1 MEDSTVPQRKQYS
14 LKDLNHYNIYGRTTE
29 CRTPLTLF
37 WTGSGIEFKVKGSE
51 LWIEFET
58 DYDMF
63 EQWIS
68 ITING
73 SFISRQMLNKGKQSV
88 CIFRN
93 MNPKEAKDVRIF
105 KEVQAM
111 SADDKAMLQIHT
123 ILTDGEFLPIKEKA
137 RKIEVIGDSITS
149 GEGLIGAF
157 KEDDWISMFFSA
169 YRDYPI
175 LLGETLDADV
185 RIISQSGW
193 GVLSSWDN
201 NPYKTLPGIYSKVCG
216 LCYGEQN
223 EALGAQREHDFLSW
237 QPDVIVVNLGTNDG
251 GAFSQ
256 PAWQDEA
263 TGETFHQVT
272 LEDQSL
278 DPFCTERFEKAV
290 LHFIYQL
297 REHNPKAKI
306 LWVYGMI
313 GDLMQ
318 PYIEHA
324 ISKYQHETNDSNVD
338 FLLLPNITEESTGSR
353 SHPGLPAHQDTA
365 NRIAE
370 RILSYEI

>member
-1 MEDSTVPQRKQYS
+1 MADLKQYS
-14 LKDLNHYNIYGRTTE
+14 LNEINHYFVYGRTTQ

-51 LWIEFET
+51 LWITFMT
-58 DYDMF
+58 DYHIY

-68 ITING
+68 IAING
-73 SFISRQMLNKGKQSV
+73 SFVSRQMLNKGMHSI

-93 MNPKEAKDVRIF
+93 MNSDEAKDVRIY

-111 SADDKAMLQIHT
+111 SADEMAVLQIHNVS
-123 ILTDGEFLPIKEKA
+123 TDGEFLPIREKT

-149 GEGLIGAF
+149 GEGTIGAF
-157 KEDDWISMFFSA
+157 VEQDWISMIFSA
-169 YRDYPI
+169 CRDYPI
-175 LLGETLDADV
+175 LLGQILDADV
-185 RIISQSGW
+185 RILSQSGW

-201 NPYKTLPGIYSKVCG
+201 NPHNNLPSIYEKICG

-223 EALGAQREHDFLSW
+223 ESLGAQKEHDFLSW

-251 GAFSQ
+251 GAFGQ
-256 PAWQDEA
+256 PAWKDET
-263 TGETFHQVT
+263 TGETFEQIT
-272 LEDQSL
+272 RKDNTL
-278 DPFCTERFEKAV
+278 DPFCIERFEKAV
-290 LHFIYQL
+290 KNFLYCL
-297 REHNPKAKI
+297 RKHNPNAKI
-306 LWVYGMI
+306 LWVYGML

-324 ISKYQHETNDSNVD
+324 ILCYQQETNDSFVD
-338 FLLLPNITEESTGSR
+338 FLLLPQITQETTGSR
-353 SHPGLPAHQDTA
+353 SHPGLPSHQDAA

-370 RILSYEI
+370 RILSYA